1 MSIINNNNMETTK
14 NLFTNWTTPE
24 LFDHLYFLESEVY
37 TTRNQYMITEI
48 KSILKSRK
56 SFNDKLELYKDFF

>member
-1 MSIINNNNMETTK
+1 MENTK
-14 NLFTNWTTPE
+14 PFTNWTTTE
-24 LFDHLYFLESEVY
+24 LFNIISFLEKQVY

-56 SFNDKLELYKDFF
+56 SFNDKLELYKDFI

>member
-1 MSIINNNNMETTK
+1 MENNK
-14 NLFTNWTTPE
+14 LFTNWETLE
-24 LFDHLYFLESEVY
+24 LFDHLYFLENEVY
-37 TTRNQYMITEI
+37 TTRNQYMIHEI

>member
-1 MSIINNNNMETTK
+1 MENNK
-14 NLFTNWTTPE
+14 LFTNWENQE
-24 LFDHLYFLESEVY
+24 LFDHLYFLENEVY
-37 TTRNQYMITEI
+37 TTRNQYMIHEI

>member
-1 MSIINNNNMETTK
+1 MKNNK
-14 NLFTNWTTPE
+14 LFTNWETPQ
-24 LFDHLYFLESEVY
+24 LFDHRYFLENEVY
-37 TTRNQYMITEI
+37 TTRNQYMIHEI

>member
-1 MSIINNNNMETTK
+1 MENNK
-14 NLFTNWTTPE
+14 LFTNWETPQ
-24 LFDHLYFLESEVY
+24 LFDHLYFLENEVY
-37 TTRNQYMITEI
+37 TTRNQYMIHEI

>member
-1 MSIINNNNMETTK
+1 MKNNK
-14 NLFTNWTTPE
+14 LFTNWETPQ
-24 LFDHLYFLESEVY
+24 LFDHLYFLENEVY
-37 TTRNQYMITEI
+37 TTRNQYMIHEI